1 LPTVAVPAGLLLFVT
16 DDQEAN
22 VEATS
27 AIEG

>member
-1 LPTVAVPAGLLLFVT
+1 VAVPAGLLLFVI

-22 VEATS
+22 VLATS